1 VLYGRRE
8 AKAKV
13 EAILAGARDRRSG
26 VLVVRGEAGI
36 GKSALLEHARERAA
50 GMRVLDGVAIETE
63 SELPF
68 SLVDQIVRPVLP
80 LLDRV
85 PDAQARALRGA
96 LGHAS
101 EPVEN
106 RFLVAAG
113 LLSLLA
119 EAAEE
124 RPTLCVVDDAQWA
137 DRESAEA
144 LGFTARRLQAEGI
157 AILFGVREGDER
169 FRWRGLPGI
178 SLQGLDHED
187 ARRLVGGRV
196 GAWVAPEVRDRLVEA
211 ARGNPLA
218 LLELAAA
225 LRPAQLA
232 GREPLVGPIEL
243 VGDGELGSLERA
255 FLERVRRLPRGSQ
268 TLLLLAAAEDTSDAS
283 AVVAAAR
290 TMGLGLSE
298 LGLAEAAGLVDVNGT
313 IRFRHPLVRS
323 AVYRGAT
330 IDERCAA
337 HRALAE
343 ALSGEA
349 DADRCAWHRA
359 AATLGRDDDVA
370 VELERS
376 AERARRRGGYAASSA
391 ALARAAELS
400 SSEQLAAGR
409 LAAASEA
416 AWLAGRL
423 DHAWALAERAA
434 RLPGDRR
441 TRADVGYV
449 RGSIEMQR
457 GVLPEAL
464 EVLTDAAEEI
474 VGVDARRALAIVV
487 AAVDAGSMA
496 GMLDRPI
503 EIGLRASE
511 RLAGGLSDQER
522 FTVAFL
528 RALHA
533 VLLTRTPD
541 AAGAVRKALELAETS
556 RHPRVLNWA
565 GSAAAA
571 LGDHA
576 AARILHERA
585 VAEARSAGAVGMLP
599 FLLLPLAYRDA
610 VDRRIAPAAAAASDA
625 LALAR
630 ETGQETLAAAHVA
643 TLARV
648 SAFRGDETD
657 CRARAEEAIRNCVEH
672 GLGFFAAVATI
683 ALAELELALGRLEE
697 ALRHLEELAQAD
709 EALRLTL
716 ANLGDFVEPELVYAA
731 VRAGRRERAEQA
743 SAQFETLATATP
755 FAASPLISRCRGLIA
770 DREGAEHHFQE
781 ALRLHAEQPAPF
793 DRARTQLLYGEF
805 LRRARR
811 RAEARQH
818 LRSAL
823 ETFERMGAALWASHA
838 RAELRAT
845 GETARKRDPS
855 TLDQLTP
862 QELQI
867 ARLVGTGA
875 TNRDIAAQLFLSP
888 RTVDYHLRKVF
899 VKLGISSR
907 AELIRGVSQTL
918 RETVAS

>member
-1 VLYGRRE
+1 MGAAAFSSCAARRE
-8 AKAKV
+8 S
-13 EAILAGARDRRSG
+13 ESRRSSRT
-26 VLVVRGEAGI
+26 RGSRPRACAL
-36 GKSALLEHARERAA
+36 SAASA
-50 GMRVLDGVAIETE
+50 
-63 SELPF
+63 SF

-80 LLDRV
+80 LLDGV
-85 PDAQARALRGA
+85 PDAQARALRAA
-96 LGHAS
+96 LGHAP
-101 EPVEN
+101 EPVGN

-119 EAAEE
+119 EAADEQ
-124 RPTLCVVDDAQWA
+124 PTLCLVDDAQWA
-137 DRESAEA
+137 DLESAEA
-144 LGFTARRLQAEGI
+144 LRFVARRLRAERM
-157 AILFGVREGDER
+157 AILFAVRDEREGR
-169 FRWRGLPGI
+169 FDWRGLPEI
-178 SLQGLDHED
+178 SLEGLDDED
-187 ARRLVGGRV
+187 AGRLLAERLGPG
-196 GAWVAPEVRDRLVEA
+196 VASEVRHRLLEA

-218 LLELAAA
+218 LLELGAA
-225 LRPAQLA
+225 LSPAQLT
-232 GREPLVGPIEL
+232 GREPLVGPIEI
-243 VGDGELGSLERA
+243 VGEGRLGLLERA
-255 FLERVRRLPRGSQ
+255 YLNRVRRLPRGSQ
-268 TLLLLAAAEDTSDAS
+268 TVLLLAAAEDTGEA
-283 AVVAAAR
+283 AAIVAAAGA
-290 TMGLGLSE
+290 MGLGLPE
-298 LGLAEAAGLVDVNGT
+298 LGLAEAAGLVEVNGSV
-313 IRFRHPLVRS
+313 RFRHPLVRS

-349 DADRCAWHRA
+349 DADRRAWHRA

-370 VELERS
+370 AELERS

-400 SSEQLAAGR
+400 SGEESAARR

-423 DHAWALAERAA
+423 DHALTLTDRAA
-434 RLPGDRR
+434 RLPADRR
-441 TRADVGYV
+441 TRAALGYV

-457 GVLPEAL
+457 GILPRAA
-464 EVLTDAAEEI
+464 EVLADAAEDVVE
-474 VGVDARRALAIVV
+474 VDARRALEIVV
-487 AAVDAGSMA
+487 AAVDAGSMQ
-496 GMLDRPI
+496 GTFDRPI
-503 EIGLRASE
+503 DIGLRAAE
-511 RLAGGLSDQER
+511 RLDGGLSEQER

-528 RALHA
+528 RALKA

-541 AAGAVRKALELAETS
+541 AAEAVRQALDLAATS
-556 RHPRVLNWA
+556 RDPRVLNWG

-576 AARILHERA
+576 GARALHERA
-585 VAEARSAGAVGMLP
+585 VAEARSLGAAGMLP

-610 VDRRIAPAAAAASDA
+610 VDRRTAAAAANASDA
-625 LALAR
+625 LTLAR
-630 ETGQETLAAAHVA
+630 ETGQETLAAAHLA

-648 SAFRGDETD
+648 AAFRGDEAE
-657 CRARAEEAIRNCVEH
+657 CRSRAEEALRGCLEH
-672 GLGFFAAVATI
+672 GLGFFAAVARM
-683 ALAELELALGRLEE
+683 ALAELELSLGHLEE
-697 ALRHLEELAQAD
+697 ALHHLEELAQVD

-716 ANLGDFVEPELVYAA
+716 ANLGDFVEPDLVYAA
-731 VRAGRRERAEQA
+731 VRVGRRERAEQA
-743 SAQFETLATATP
+743 FARLEALATATP
-755 FAASPLISRCRGLIA
+755 FAASSLVSRCRGLISA
-770 DREGAEHHFQE
+770 PEVAERHFQE
-781 ALRLHAEQPAPF
+781 ALRLDTEQPASF
-793 DRARTQLLYGEF
+793 ERARTELAYGEL
-805 LRRARR
+805 LRRSRR
-811 RAEARQH
+811 RAEAREH

-823 ETFERMGAALWASHA
+823 ETFERMGAALWANHA

-907 AELIRGVSQTL
+907 AELIRGAL
-918 RETVAS
+918 GAAGETVAS